1 LLWSQS
7 TAIRRRPATSR
18 RFRLERLEARRDE
31 LMLTKFGRKKAI
43 RRDIEDILDLLQ
55 ASLKLVAALDQL
67 FTVRRELQG

>member
-1 LLWSQS
+1 
-7 TAIRRRPATSR
+7 
-18 RFRLERLEARRDE
+18 
-31 LMLTKFGRKKAI
+31 MLTKFGRKKAI